1 MNKLKIFTVAHILCF
16 LGISGADAYWWLPPT
31 VCQLDTS
38 QCYTGVYS
46 GIAPEFWDSDEK
58 CWGMKYVCPD
68 ALVKIARDPQP
79 MGKKDLSNKANFK
92 SDYDVNLYSAS
103 DDCYGIRRINK
114 EGNQV
119 YVDNRY
125 VNIWCHGILDNPD
138 ETLTN
143 GEIVYGTQPTCETL
157 KENGYAAINMGKCF
171 GKYYDENEYYIECG
185 NALLPSR
192 LIVLN
197 GGYYGIYNDNFPAVQ
212 SDADD
217 VFDVMYQN
225 SQEQKSKYFN

>member
-1 MNKLKIFTVAHILCF
+1 MLIGGYHPL
-16 LGISGADAYWWLPPT
+16 Y
-31 VCQLDTS
+31 
-38 QCYTGVYS
+38 
-46 GIAPEFWDSDEK
+46 
-58 CWGMKYVCPD
+58 
-68 ALVKIARDPQP
+68 
-79 MGKKDLSNKANFK
+79 
-92 SDYDVNLYSAS
+92 VNL
-103 DDCYGIRRINK
+103 IHRNVT
-114 EGNQV
+114 QV
-119 YVDNRY
+119 Y
-125 VNIWCHGILDNPD
+125 ILGLHLNF
-138 ETLTN
+138 
-143 GEIVYGTQPTCETL
+143 GTVMQS
-157 KENGYAAINMGKCF
+157 AV